1 MPPLDLIWHGISGPP
16 CRQRLPLPPS
26 QASMRR
32 LTGLCEAAGYACVIY
47 CIKQSGTA
55 SLFGPFV
62 AKQLFLLLS
71 PNLLQACVCIGGW
84 SRLLWYEARL
94 E

>member
-1 MPPLDLIWHGISGPP
+1 
-16 CRQRLPLPPS
+16 
-26 QASMRR
+26 MRR

-47 CIKQSGTA
+47 CTKQSGKA

-71 PNLLQACVCIGGW
+71 PNLLQARGCMGVW
-84 SRLLWYEARL
+84 SRLLCYGERL